1 MTFICKEELEA
12 MLLKEMNIAH
22 ALACSEG
29 IKDNQGN
36 YLPGCDLHRR
46 LAKMEYN
53 TLKIVYEFIQN
64 MESV

>member
-36 YLPGCDLHRR
+36 YKPKLFFFENCKNIIRCIPQL
-46 LAKMEYN
+46 
-53 TLKIVYEFIQN
+53 VYFEN
-64 MESV
+64 CV

>member
-29 IKDNQGN
+29 IIDNQGK
-36 YLPGCDLHRR
+36 YLPGSYLHKKKK
-46 LAKMEYN
+46 KMEYN